1 MHTCLTGWLHCQSRF
16 NRRHIVTGLCRK
28 AVSSYRSKVYLWS
41 TLSLHKLQRLTHF
54 MVSSKHLNQ
63 PQIHTVRFLPTTYLQ
78 STVLLVAC
86 RQTEETGEV
95 ELGSCRDSLHKQPSW
110 EEAGLDNLTSYS
122 ILQASMQGYRIYT
135 WGIYSIRSRGAA
147 EVSNWITISWLS

>member
-16 NRRHIVTGLCRK
+16 NHRHIVTGHCRK

-41 TLSLHKLQRLTHF
+41 TLSLHRLQRLTHF

-78 STVLLVAC
+78 STVLLVAR

-95 ELGSCRDSLHKQPSW
+95 ELGSCIETHCISNLAERKQVW
-110 EEAGLDNLTSYS
+110 T
-122 ILQASMQGYRIYT
+122 ILQVIVYYRLACKVTEYT
-135 WGIYSIRSRGAA
+135 HEAFIQLEA
-147 EVSNWITISWLS
+147 EVQPRCLIE